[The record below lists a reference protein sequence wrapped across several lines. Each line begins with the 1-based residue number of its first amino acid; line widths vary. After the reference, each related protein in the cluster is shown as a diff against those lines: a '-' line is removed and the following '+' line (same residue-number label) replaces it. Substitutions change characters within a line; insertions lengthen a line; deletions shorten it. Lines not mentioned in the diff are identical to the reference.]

1 MPATDDAAHPSSP
14 RPLSPRQLR
23 FVQEVRRDGQATPAA
38 RRAGYS
44 PRSAR
49 WAAYRLMR
57 DPRVRALLAP
67 ARPGADDVPAEE
79 TGAWALAELK
89 RLAAGNI
96 LDFAIVRPDGA
107 LEVDLARLERDRT
120 AAVREVTVVEK
131 TAPDGA
137 VTRLTRL
144 KLADKS
150 LALARLLRFSDLWSE
165 GHLSGVSQG
174 QGALLLN
181 RPEVL
186 LELSARKK
194 RELGWVD
201 PPAA

>member
-1 MPATDDAAHPSSP
+1 MPEAQSVPEK
-14 RPLSPRQLR
+14 PLTAQQLR

-49 WAAYRLMR
+49 WAAHRLMR
-57 DPRVRALLAP
+57 DPRIQALLAP
-67 ARPGADDVPAEE
+67 PPSPAPAQSLDPDQQIPPDKV

-89 RLAAGNI
+89 QVAAGNI

-107 LEVDLARLERDRT
+107 LEVDLARLERNRT
-120 AAVREVTVVEK
+120 AAVREVTVLEK

-150 LALARLLRFSDLWSE
+150 LALARLLRAANLRLE
-165 GHLSGVSQG
+165 GHLEGVVMG
-174 QGALLLN
+174 QNA
-181 RPEVL
+181 V
-186 LELSARKK
+186 ARLDEKMFRRWAQRR
-194 RELGWVD
+194 REEHGL
-201 PPAA
+201 

>member
-1 MPATDDAAHPSSP
+1 MTATDDAAHPSSP
-14 RPLSPRQLR
+14 RPLTPQQLR

-57 DPRVRALLAP
+57 DPRVRAQLALP
-67 ARPGADDVPAEE
+67 RPGQDEAPGEE

-131 TAPDGA
+131 TDPGGA
-137 VTRLTRL
+137 VTRVTRL

-150 LALARLLRFSDLWSE
+150 LALARLLRFSALWDEGFSE
-165 GHLSGVSQG
+165 GSRQG
-174 QGALLLN
+174 QGVLLLQRPEALL
-181 RPEVL
+181 EQA
-186 LELSARKK
+186 ARMK
-194 RELGWVD
+194 RDHGWVD
-201 PPAA
+201 PPAR